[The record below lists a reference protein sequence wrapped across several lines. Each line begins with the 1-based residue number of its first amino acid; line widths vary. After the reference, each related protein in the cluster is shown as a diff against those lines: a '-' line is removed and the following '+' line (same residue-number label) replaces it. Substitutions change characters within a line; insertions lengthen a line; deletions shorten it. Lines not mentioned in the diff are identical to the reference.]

1 MAEQKIT
8 FDKLVRWVG
17 SGSLVLAVLYI
28 TNYLS
33 SVLLP
38 FFIAWL
44 FAYLLYPMVKFI
56 QYRMKVKVRALAIII
71 AMLIVLSVI
80 GLMIYFII
88 PPMIDQFQKLY
99 GYLMHWLHQT
109 THTNDLTTLVKQWLE
124 YNNSLARKVCTLH
137 TAYQFL
143 GLAREH
149 RSAYHFYSTLAMLF
163 AH

>member
-56 QYRMKVKVRALAIII
+56 QYRMKLKVRALAIII
-71 AMLIVLSVI
+71 AMLIVLTAKIKYDNRFSFQERSLLFFLLCMQCITCVF
-80 GLMIYFII
+80 GLEANYSKETVKFQ
-88 PPMIDQFQKLY
+88 PPKY
-99 GYLMHWLHQT
+99 RNH
-109 THTNDLTTLVKQWLE
+109 V
-124 YNNSLARKVCTLH
+124 
-137 TAYQFL
+137 
-143 GLAREH
+143 
-149 RSAYHFYSTLAMLF
+149 LF
-163 AH
+163 AVLRRFFFFSGPYSPMVMV